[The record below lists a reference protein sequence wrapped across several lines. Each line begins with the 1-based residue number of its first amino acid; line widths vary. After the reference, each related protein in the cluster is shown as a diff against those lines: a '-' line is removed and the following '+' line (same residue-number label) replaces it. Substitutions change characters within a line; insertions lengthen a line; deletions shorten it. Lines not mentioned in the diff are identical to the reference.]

1 MMCAPSPGVGRANF
15 TTIED
20 IPPSEEVLAST
31 FFLFEHPIIILFD
44 SGALH
49 DFISL
54 ACAQKAKL
62 TLWAMNA
69 PYSIST
75 PRGII
80 VVDRMVRP
88 IPLKLAGQ
96 VFSTNLIVF
105 EGQGID
111 AILGM
116 NWMMRHMLY

>member
-1 MMCAPSPGVGRANF
+1 MCAPSPGVGRANF

-62 TLWAMNA
+62 TLWATNA

-75 PRGII
+75 PSGII

>member
-1 MMCAPSPGVGRANF
+1 MCAPSPGVGRANF

-62 TLWAMNA
+62 TLWATNA